1 MQDFQIQQ
9 LMEEIAQEQAINFK
23 LKERKPQRLAPLA
36 QRDGSL
42 DEGQKQQSYDLMDGI
57 EVSDDMQHI
66 GENDNAQ
73 VDNTNEEQME

>member
-1 MQDFQIQQ
+1 
-9 LMEEIAQEQAINFK
+9 MEEIAKEQAINIK

-42 DEGQKQQSYDLMDGI
+42 DDAQKQPSYDLMDGI

-66 GENDNAQ
+66 GDNENVQGDNI
-73 VDNTNEEQME
+73 NEEQME